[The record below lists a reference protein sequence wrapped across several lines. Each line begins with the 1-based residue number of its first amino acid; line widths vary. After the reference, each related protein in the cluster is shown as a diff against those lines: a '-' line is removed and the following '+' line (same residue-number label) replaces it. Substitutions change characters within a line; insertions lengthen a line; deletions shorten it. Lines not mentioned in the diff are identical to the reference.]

1 MEKLSRIREAMKQ
14 NGYEAILLTDEIN
27 QYYATGFSF
36 TDGCVLIT
44 DKTAHLI
51 TDFRYTEDA
60 RLHADAGFEIV
71 MPDAR
76 AAYITDIL
84 TGEGVKT
91 LGYEDISLSCN
102 DFDEMKKLY
111 EFELLPIRDMMQ
123 KLREI
128 KDEDELALIAAAQD
142 LTDRA
147 LSHLMGMI
155 TPTMTEIDV
164 ALELEFFMRKN
175 GAEGVAFDT
184 IAVSGNASSL
194 PHGHAANRVLQRGFL
209 TMDFGARFRGY
220 CSDMTRTVCVGS
232 ADAEMK
238 RVYETVLTAQKTA
251 LEKIRAGVLCREV
264 DAAARELI
272 YGAGYE
278 GAFGHGLG
286 HGVGMFIHESPRLNP
301 RTGDTRL
308 ECGHVV
314 TVEPGIYLDGKYGC
328 RIEDMVVV
336 TKDGYKNFT
345 KSPKELIE
353 LFV

>member
-1 MEKLSRIREAMKQ
+1 MEKLSRIRGAMKQ
-14 NGYEAILLTDEIN
+14 KGYEAILLTDELN
-27 QYYATGFSF
+27 QYYATGFNF

-71 MPDAR
+71 MPESR
-76 AAYITDIL
+76 AAYITEVL
-84 TGEGVKT
+84 SGEGISR
-91 LGYEDISLSCN
+91 LGYEDLALSCSEFARMKELYKL
-102 DFDEMKKLY
+102 DF
-111 EFELLPIRDMMQ
+111 FPIGDMMP

-128 KDEDELALIAAAQD
+128 KDEDELHLIAAAQD

-147 LSHLMGMI
+147 FAHILSMI

-164 ALELEFFMRKN
+164 ALELEFYMRKN
-175 GAEGVAFDT
+175 GAEGLAFDT
-184 IAVSGNASSL
+184 IAVSGNSSSL
-194 PHGHAANRVLQRGFL
+194 PHGHAANRVLQKGFL

-220 CSDMTRTVCVGS
+220 CSDMTRTVCIGK
-232 ADAEMK
+232 ADADIK
-238 RVYETVLTAQKTA
+238 RVYETVLAAQKAA
-251 LEKIRAGVLCREV
+251 LERIKAGAVCREV
-264 DAAARELI
+264 DAAARDLI
-272 YGAGYE
+272 YGAGFE

-286 HGVGMFIHESPRLNP
+286 HGVGMFIHESPRLSP
-301 RTGDTRL
+301 KAGDACL
-308 ECGHVV
+308 ACGHVV

-328 RIEDMVVV
+328 RIEDMVAV
-336 TKDGYKNFT
+336 TENGYRNFT